1 MHLVSIWVSS
11 ILKTSHVRNT
21 KYWVETQDARVIDLG
36 NLEKEDNIISFDER
50 YLLIRRRIPCKK
62 PQITKFQEAPCH
74 SPPRSIV
81 IISANA
87 IVRVP
92 FLLPPKGMYR

>member
-36 NLEKEDNIISFDER
+36 NLEKDDNIVSFDER
-50 YLLIRRRIPCKK
+50 NLLIRRRIPCKK
-62 PQITKFQEAPCH
+62 PQITKF
-74 SPPRSIV
+74 
-81 IISANA
+81 
-87 IVRVP
+87 
-92 FLLPPKGMYR
+92 